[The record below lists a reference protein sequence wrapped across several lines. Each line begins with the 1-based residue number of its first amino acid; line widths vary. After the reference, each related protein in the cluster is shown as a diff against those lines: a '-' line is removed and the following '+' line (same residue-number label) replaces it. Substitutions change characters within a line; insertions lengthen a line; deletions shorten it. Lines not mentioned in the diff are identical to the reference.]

1 MQVNVK
7 SAKLIVKDGWLIC
20 PRCGRGKVLKLNPGT
35 RAKDLTV
42 FCKVC
47 GQESIVNIDECLC
60 LSACAT

>member
-1 MQVNVK
+1 LQEAKNCG
-7 SAKLIVKDGWLIC
+7 KLIVKNGWLLC

-35 RAKDLTV
+35 RAADLTV

-60 LSACAT
+60 PSACAT

>member
-1 MQVNVK
+1 MNIK
-7 SAKLIVKDGWLIC
+7 SAKLIVKDGCLIC
-20 PRCGRGKVLKLNPGT
+20 PKCGRGKVLKLNPET

-47 GQESIVNIDECLC
+47 KQESVVNIDECLC

>member
-1 MQVNVK
+1 VNARN
-7 SAKLIVKDGWLIC
+7 AKAKKEDIWLVC

-47 GQESIVNIDECLC
+47 GQESIVNIDERLC